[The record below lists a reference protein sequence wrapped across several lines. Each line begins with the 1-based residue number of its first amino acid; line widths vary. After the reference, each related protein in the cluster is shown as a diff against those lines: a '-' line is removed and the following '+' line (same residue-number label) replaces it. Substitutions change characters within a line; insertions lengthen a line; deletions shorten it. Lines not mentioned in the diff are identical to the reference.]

1 MAKPGVRLRVM
12 LDANVLFAATLGP
25 RWPYEVIAHA
35 RKGDFQLVLAPVV
48 IDAARD
54 GLTKR
59 FPHAV
64 ERFASLL
71 RLLSYEAVADPSA
84 TLVAR
89 NRDLVRDVTDIPV
102 ALAAIRARVDY
113 LVSEDKDLTAQ
124 DKTTEKLRRRLT
136 VLLSGTFLREV
147 MGWTSDELERVRGRT
162 WRDIERTKS
171 I

>member
-1 MAKPGVRLRVM
+1 MAKPSDRLRVM
-12 LDANVLFAATLGP
+12 VDANVLFAATLWP
-25 RWPYEVIAHA
+25 RWPYEVIEHA

-54 GLTKR
+54 GLTIR

-64 ERFASLL
+64 ERFVTLL
-71 RLLSYEAVADPSA
+71 HLVSYEEVPDPSA
-84 TLVAR
+84 TLVTR

-102 ALAAIRARVDY
+102 ALAAIKARVDY

-147 MGWTSDELERVRGRT
+147 MGWTSEELERVRGRT
-162 WRDIERTKS
+162 WRDLEKPRGT
-171 I
+171 